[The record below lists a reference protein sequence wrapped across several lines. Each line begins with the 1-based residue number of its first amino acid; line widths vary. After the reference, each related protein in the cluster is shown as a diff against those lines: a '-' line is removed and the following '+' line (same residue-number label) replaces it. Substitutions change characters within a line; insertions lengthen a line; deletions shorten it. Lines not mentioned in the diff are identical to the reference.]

1 MAGLLRT
8 QVRSS
13 VSRELFLLLC
23 VGICGRQSNGK
34 VLPDHYRHK
43 RRRFAGDERVCHQ
56 PVTAMRLPTA
66 RPKSAGCESRPPARL
81 SFPDIAISR
90 VRSRRPNHR
99 SKPRPERSAHLRVAR
114 DAATAIAHGG
124 CGGRESARCASLS
137 QGGNGCVGG
146 ANERAQLPSPRS
158 SPRLRRG
165 FNQQHMPAR
174 SVLASVINAMH
185 ANPFFEPDRVFN

>member
-1 MAGLLRT
+1 MSSACEGDAVANRPT
-8 QVRSS
+8 Q
-13 VSRELFLLLC
+13 
-23 VGICGRQSNGK
+23 
-34 VLPDHYRHK
+34 K
-43 RRRFAGDERVCHQ
+43 RR
-56 PVTAMRLPTA
+56 MR
-66 RPKSAGCESRPPARL
+66 KSATGT
-81 SFPDIAISR
+81 FVISR
-90 VRSRRPNHR
+90 YRALDRVAQTIGQNLALT
-99 SKPRPERSAHLRVAR
+99 RSAHLRVAR